1 MQAAR
6 KLAVAKKHKELEK
19 ALEIHGFRYH
29 GAYFAHDEKSDAAQ
43 RAAIRFVVFDDM
55 TIAEALNRVV
65 ADVKA
70 RPTRRH
76 GANASFKTQ
85 SPTYRTDYGAS
96 ESCAVVAAL
105 HVADVE
111 LSLEAAAVEIF

>member
-29 GAYFAHDEKSDAAQ
+29 GAYLAHDEKSDAAQ

-55 TIAEALNRVV
+55 TIAEAVNRVV

-70 RPTRRH
+70 AADQKARRERELQDAI
-76 GANASFKTQ
+76 AN
-85 SPTYRTDYGAS
+85 
-96 ESCAVVAAL
+96 
-105 HVADVE
+105 
-111 LSLEAAAVEIF
+111 I